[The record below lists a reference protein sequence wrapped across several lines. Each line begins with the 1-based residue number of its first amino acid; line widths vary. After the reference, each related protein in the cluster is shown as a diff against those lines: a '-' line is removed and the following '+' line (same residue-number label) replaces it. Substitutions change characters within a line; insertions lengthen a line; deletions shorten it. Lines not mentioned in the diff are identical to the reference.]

1 MENENSSASRNS
13 LVSSKH
19 DILRSK
25 LLKGTVP
32 LGSGFFFI
40 KKAVDF
46 YLDLFIYLFMFIF
59 SYLFVY
65 LFVFYYKNSR
75 GLLHCI

>member
-32 LGSGFFFI
+32 LGSGFFCLSIYFLL
-40 KKAVDF
+40 KK
-46 YLDLFIYLFMFIF
+46 LWIF
-59 SYLFVY
+59 T
-65 LFVFYYKNSR
+65 
-75 GLLHCI
+75 